1 MTIKTIAM
9 KILSIGG
16 EWAALIGMTMLICWV
31 DGFWPTLGLMW
42 LTCVMASATGMLRA
56 LISGKVILATSVPTA
71 TPEPG
76 RDDCDDFILSDAE

>member
-9 KILSIGG
+9 KMLSIGG

-42 LTCVMASATGMLRA
+42 LTCVIASATGVLRG
-56 LISGKVILATSVPTA
+56 LYSGKIRLATSVPVVMPKA
-71 TPEPG
+71 G
-76 RDDCDDFILSDAE
+76 CDDCDDFILSDAE